1 MNCGGLQMNNII
13 VMPMIIPLLT
23 GVILVFLRTRIKAQR
38 VLSLLALL
46 ATAGVSLY
54 LLNVIQ
60 TEGILSLDFGGWL
73 PPYGILF
80 VADSFAMLLVLTTS
94 IVSTLI
100 LLYSFSSIGAAREN
114 MFFYSFVLFL
124 IAGVNGS
131 FLTGDLFNLFV
142 CFEVMLLASY
152 VLITLGGRKIQLV
165 ESIKYVA
172 INVLSSWF
180 FLLGIAYLYGS
191 VGTLNLAH
199 LSERVAEVGQGP
211 LLTVISLIFLIVFSL
226 KSGLLL
232 YFWLPGSYSSPPTAI
247 AALFGALLTKVGI
260 YALFRMFTLVFY
272 HEPSITHSLIGIM
285 AAITMI
291 GGSIGAIAYKD
302 IRQIVSYNVVITVG
316 FILVGLAVFTEVAFQ
331 GAIYYLVH
339 DMIIKSLLFLLAGTM
354 IYLTGTSRIEE
365 MSGLIRNYPLLGW
378 LFFLS
383 ILSLAGIP
391 PLSGFIGKLYIGQGA
406 VDTGSFVLL
415 GLAFLSGMFVLYSLL
430 KIFMNT
436 FWGETII
443 SEDEE
448 TPLKKRL
455 LFPCVLLG
463 IATIALGVGAESIAV
478 YVSDAAYTLMHPEV
492 YVDAVLNRSE

>member
-1 MNCGGLQMNNII
+1 MNNIV

-23 GVILVFLRTRIKAQR
+23 GVILVFLRSHVKVQR
-38 VLSLLALL
+38 VLSLIATLG
-46 ATAGVSLY
+46 TAGVSLY
-54 LLNVIQ
+54 MLNLIQ
-60 TEGILSLDFGGWL
+60 IDGILSLDFGGWL

-80 VADSFAMLLVLTTS
+80 VADSFSVLLVLTTA
-94 IVSTLI
+94 IVSSII
-100 LLYSFSSIGAAREN
+100 LLYAFSSIGAAREN

-165 ESIKYVA
+165 ESIKYVS

-180 FLLGIAYLYGS
+180 FLLGIAYLYGT
-191 VGTLNLAH
+191 VGTLNMAH
-199 LSERVAEVGQGP
+199 LSERIAEVGQGP

-260 YALFRMFTLVFY
+260 YAMFRMFTLIFY
-272 HEPSITHSLIGIM
+272 HEPTITHSLIGIM

-291 GGSIGAIAYKD
+291 GGSLGAIAYKD

-316 FILVGLAVFTEVAFQ
+316 FILVGLAVSTEIAIQ
-331 GAIYYLVH
+331 GSIYYIIH
-339 DMIIKSLLFLLAGTM
+339 DMIIKALLFLLAGTM
-354 IYLTGTSRIEE
+354 IYLTGTSRIEN

-391 PLSGFIGKLYIGQGA
+391 PLSGFIGKLYVGQGA
-406 VDTGSFVLL
+406 VDAGAFGLL
-415 GLAFLSGMFVLYSLL
+415 AIAFLSSMFVLYSLL
-430 KIFMNT
+430 RIFMNT

-448 TPLKKRL
+448 VPLKKRL
-455 LFPCVLLG
+455 LLPCVLLG
-463 IATIALGVGAESIAV
+463 IGTLALGLGVEGLAA
-478 YVSDAAYTLMHPEV
+478 YVSDAAYTLMNPEV
-492 YVDAVLNRSE
+492 YVDAVLNRK

>member
-1 MNCGGLQMNNII
+1 MNNII
-13 VMPMIIPLLT
+13 VLPMIIPLLT
-23 GVILVFLRTRIKAQR
+23 GVILVFLRSYVKIQR
-38 VLSLLALL
+38 VLTVL
-46 ATAGVSLY
+46 ATLATTGVSIY
-54 LLNVIQ
+54 ILNLIQ
-60 TEGILSLDFGGWL
+60 KDGILSLDFGGWL

-80 VADSFAMLLVLTTS
+80 VADSFSVLLVLTTS

-100 LLYSFSSIGAAREN
+100 LLYAFSSIGAAHEN

-152 VLITLGGRKIQLV
+152 VLITLGGRKLQLV
-165 ESIKYVA
+165 ESIKYVS

-180 FLLGIAYLYGS
+180 FLLGIAYLYGT
-191 VGTLNLAH
+191 VGTLNMAH
-199 LSERVAEVGQGP
+199 LSERVAEAGQGP

-260 YALFRMFTLVFY
+260 YAMFRMFTLIFY

-316 FILVGLAVFTEVAFQ
+316 FILVGLAVSTEIAFQ
-331 GAIYYLVH
+331 GSIYYLVH
-339 DMIIKSLLFLLAGTM
+339 DMIIKALLFLLAGTM
-354 IYLTGTSRIEE
+354 IYLTGTSRIEN

-406 VDTGSFVLL
+406 VEASSFGLL
-415 GLAFLSGMFVLYSLL
+415 AIGILSSMFVLYSLL
-430 KIFMNT
+430 RIFMNT

-448 TPLKKRL
+448 VPLKKRL
-455 LFPCVLLG
+455 LLPCVLLG
-463 IATIALGVGAESIAV
+463 IGTIALGFGAEGLAD
-478 YVSDAAYTLMHPEV
+478 YVSDAAHTLMNPEV
-492 YVDAVLNRSE
+492 YVDAVLNRNK